1 MNRSRTSRRD
11 LLCRGAAILATAGS
25 VGASGCVSTLMLRK
39 RQQQRGFAGGPP
51 ISFSSQRKRIR
62 KTNADKIVKN
72 PDALIRAIQQPK
84 TTVWI
89 PEDASIDM
97 SGHSGTK
104 IAPNVT
110 IASNRNLG
118 GEGGLITF
126 NDYETAFIVPDGGG
140 RLTGVRLQGPETNY
154 RKFDTEKETYAHAAS
169 GIHFMG
175 QTAIVDNCDIFGWP
189 AFGVGIGST
198 ERTTQGWVHH
208 NDIHHCQMGSLGY
221 PIELF
226 NGFSLI
232 EWNYFSHYRHVVAG
246 YGQPTNGYEARF
258 NVVSRPSPDV
268 AAFAFDMHKL
278 GEQDDYPSD
287 NNTAGRWINVHHN
300 VCEFTEESAMSISGI
315 PTQYA
320 RFANN
325 WCAHS
330 KSQTPPAAYAPDGA
344 DLRVSENLY
353 GMSAVEKGR
362 QWLTQ
367 LTNNLSLS
375 DGKPSNQAWNLPKN
389 LTGDLN
395 NTTHNATN
403 QVKANDDD

>member
-1 MNRSRTSRRD
+1 M
-11 LLCRGAAILATAGS
+11 
-25 VGASGCVSTLMLRK
+25 SGCASTLILRK
-39 RQQQRGFAGGPP
+39 KQKQQQQYTGGPP
-51 ISFSSQRKRIR
+51 ISFSSQRKRVK
-62 KTNADKIVKN
+62 KTNADQTAKN
-72 PDALIRAIQQPK
+72 PEALIQAVQQPG

-89 PEDASIDM
+89 PEGVSIDM
-97 SGHSGTK
+97 SGRSTK

-118 GEGGLITF
+118 NGKGGLITF
-126 NDYETAFIVPDGGG
+126 DNYETVFVMPDGGG
-140 RLTGVRLQGPETNY
+140 RLTGVRLQGPQTNY
-154 RKFDTEKETYAHAAS
+154 RNFDTETETYAHAAS

-175 QTAIVDNCDIFGWP
+175 DSAIVDHCEIFGWP
-189 AFGVGIGST
+189 GYGVGIGSD
-198 ERTTQGWVHH
+198 ERATQGWVHH
-208 NDIHHCQMGSLGY
+208 NDIHHCQMGGLGY

-258 NVVSRPSPDV
+258 NVVSKPSPDV

-278 GEQDDYPSD
+278 GEQDNYQSG
-287 NNTAGRWINVHHN
+287 NNTAGKWINVHHN

-330 KSQTPPAAYAPDGA
+330 ENGTPPAAYAPDGA
-344 DLRVSENLY
+344 DLRTSDNQFGVR
-353 GMSAVEKGR
+353 AVEKGR
-362 QWLTQ
+362 QWLQ
-367 LTNNLSLS
+367 QIIEKLPLSN
-375 DGKPSNQAWNLPKN
+375 GKPSNQAWDLPNNLN
-389 LTGDLN
+389 GVLN
-395 NTTHNATN
+395 NTTQNTTN
-403 QVKANDDD
+403 TTVRTNDDD